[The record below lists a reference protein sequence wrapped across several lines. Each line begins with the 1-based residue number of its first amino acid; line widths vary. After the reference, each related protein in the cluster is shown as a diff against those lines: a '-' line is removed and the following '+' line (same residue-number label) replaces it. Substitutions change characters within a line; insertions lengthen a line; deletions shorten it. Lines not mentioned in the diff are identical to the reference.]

1 MGTCFGK
8 CFGSKSG
15 KFQGHGA
22 TSGYTQSDAEDGLGG
37 RAPNTYATQ
46 QNYDQPDADERRKNA
61 LAAAERRAAESNM
74 RGVQG
79 SKQTL
84 SPQRPGSSSGR
95 KELNMSDKGA
105 WN

>member
-1 MGTCFGK
+1 MGTCCGK
-8 CFGSKSG
+8 CFGSKSS
-15 KFQGHGA
+15 KFQGHGT
-22 TSGYTQSDAEDGLGG
+22 TSGYTQSSAPDGFGG
-37 RAPNTYATQ
+37 ATPHGYAAQ
-46 QNYDQPDADERRKNA
+46 QNVQPDPEERRKNA

-79 SKQTL
+79 SKQTV